1 MSVAWAFV
9 AFSVRFCSP
18 YIFRQFVKTLSMR
31 CSLVPICVAIENK
44 MLHGQDFLA
53 LPLAGGC
60 HMTCP
65 SQ

>member
-1 MSVAWAFV
+1 MDDTENLLWKMCTGGVFNDHWKG
-9 AFSVRFCSP
+9 
-18 YIFRQFVKTLSMR
+18 IFMDFP
-31 CSLVPICVAIENK
+31 LVPFCVAIENK